1 MDNKTKTTPD
11 EANPL
16 LEEEVTAESPLKEMF
31 IDYVGNKKNP
41 DDDAVTVDMI
51 VETLAEEFP
60 EFLMAVAEE
69 NWIRGYHQALSDVE
83 EGEKIYEEL
92 NNSEDI
98 EGELG
103 EIPLDELEDGESS
116 SD

>member
-1 MDNKTKTTPD
+1 MDNKTKTKPED
-11 EANPL
+11 NNPL
-16 LEEEVTAESPLKEMF
+16 LEEEVSAESPLKEMF

-92 NNSEDI
+92 NNSEDN
-98 EGELG
+98 EGETG
-103 EIPLDELEDGESS
+103 EIPFSELEDEEAV